1 MAADKWDLAE
11 DVGDYTQTLDKP
23 MGGSETGSAV
33 TTEEQTFMML
43 PQTLP
48 DGAMVEVVFADNV
61 TGKERTLYAHIAGTE
76 WPQGTTVT
84 YKISITPEYE
94 LEFISSLKHKTPT
107 TLSTR
112 SISRPETMYPAGW
125 TLTSTD
131 PDNVTLRTDLT
142 VLTRRGFWV
151 EEDKGTGAITSTAVG
166 DDITVYAF
174 AYRKYRRRNP

>member
-61 TGKERTLYAHIAGTE
+61 TGKERHALRPHRRDGVAARNDRDLQDFHHAG
-76 WPQGTTVT
+76 
-84 YKISITPEYE
+84 I
-94 LEFISSLKHKTPT
+94 
-107 TLSTR
+107 
-112 SISRPETMYPAGW
+112 
-125 TLTSTD
+125 
-131 PDNVTLRTDLT
+131 
-142 VLTRRGFWV
+142 
-151 EEDKGTGAITSTAVG
+151 
-166 DDITVYAF
+166 
-174 AYRKYRRRNP
+174 